1 MTWVVVLAVAAL
13 CVAVFLTIAA
23 TPAAP
28 GLEDAVA
35 AALPASGVTNP
46 VTGVL
51 LDYRGYDTFLEVMI
65 VALAVMAGA
74 ALAPRDDRRSA
85 PLPPLSGPVARG
97 AAAALA
103 PVIVLAAGYLL
114 WAGSG
119 QPGGAFQA
127 GATLAGGLILLDAT
141 GDPRPFWR
149 RGLARRAGAALGPLA
164 FLAAGLATM
173 GLGRGFLDYPDP
185 AVAYAMILSIEGLA
199 TLSIAMS
206 LAALFAAEPL
216 EAPR

>member
-1 MTWVVVLAVAAL
+1 MTAIVALAVAVL
-13 CVAVFLTIAA
+13 CAAVFLTILT

-28 GLEDAVA
+28 GLESAVA
-35 AALPASGVTNP
+35 AALPASGVENP

-51 LDYRGYDTFLEVMI
+51 LDYRGYDTFLEVAI

-74 ALAPRDDRRSA
+74 ALAPRSA
-85 PLPPLSGPVARG
+85 PLAPLSGPVARG
-97 AAAALA
+97 AAAVLA
-103 PVIVLAAGYLL
+103 PVIVLVAGYLL

-141 GDPRPFWR
+141 GDRHPFWR
-149 RGLARRAGAALGPLA
+149 RGLARRAGAVAGPLA
-164 FLAAGLATM
+164 FLGAGLATM
-173 GLGRGFLDYPDP
+173 ALGRGFLDYPDP
-185 AVAYAMILSIEGLA
+185 AVAYAMILTIEGVA
-199 TLSIAMS
+199 TVSIAVS

-216 EAPR
+216 ESAR